1 MIKKETFLIVVA
13 TAKQNHVDRIKM
25 QRNFFLVLVTIHGL
39 HNQQPTLFPK
49 HPTTM
54 ISQRAVVLSALVAL
68 FALLSAADAQQLRA
82 NNKRVLIEQEVSS
95 FKSNPSAVFVQSG
108 GRMMC

>member
-1 MIKKETFLIVVA
+1 
-13 TAKQNHVDRIKM
+13 
-25 QRNFFLVLVTIHGL
+25 
-39 HNQQPTLFPK
+39 
-49 HPTTM
+49 M

>member
-1 MIKKETFLIVVA
+1 
-13 TAKQNHVDRIKM
+13 M
-25 QRNFFLVLVTIHGL
+25 QRYFFHDYLGWITIGL
-39 HNQQPTLFPK
+39 HNQLFPK

-54 ISQRAVVLSALVAL
+54 ISQRAVILSALVAL

-95 FKSNPSAVFVQSG
+95 FKSNPNAPIGSFRAVRRTHHVLKVPLHVP
-108 GRMMC
+108 